1 MFSWEASLS
10 NELYFVRQYFYSGSY
25 EKLFEIDAS
34 SLSEKGLELT
44 ELYMARAKL
53 ALGESIESI
62 QGTLTQKSA
71 GGAAL
76 LALAGE
82 GSMDLLIEQHGDSD
96 AAVQTLG
103 AIYLIRKKEYDEALT
118 LVQKSVENLEAVAL
132 EVYIHLYQH
141 KLEAA
146 EAAITKSLDWADE
159 EIVLQ
164 IAQSW
169 VKLAR
174 GGLDSYNDA
183 FYIYEELNGSE
194 SNPRV
199 LTCMACSDLCLLRTQ
214 EALTSL
220 RSALEMQSNYAP
232 AASNLKTAI
241 LALGPL
247 APLDA
252 KRLYENSSSGAFLTK
267 QLDQKSQ
274 EFDALAK
281 QCLASSSA

>member
-25 EKLFEIDAS
+25 DKLSEIDTS

-82 GSMDLLIEQHGDSD
+82 GNMDHLIEQHGDTD

-103 AIYLIRKKEYDEALT
+103 AIYLIHKEAYDEALS
-118 LVQKSVENLEAVAL
+118 LLQKSVENLEAVAL
-132 EVYIHLYQH
+132 EVYIRLYQH

-169 VKLAR
+169 VKLAK

-183 FYIYEELNGSE
+183 FYVYEELNGSE

-214 EALTSL
+214 EAVSSL
-220 RSALEMQSNYAP
+220 RSALEMQSDYTP
-232 AASNLKTAI
+232 AAANLKTAV

-252 KRLYENSSSGAFLTK
+252 KQLYETSSCGAFLAK
-267 QLDQKSQ
+267 QLNQKSQ
-274 EFDALAK
+274 EFDTLAT
-281 QCLASSSA
+281 QFLANSSA